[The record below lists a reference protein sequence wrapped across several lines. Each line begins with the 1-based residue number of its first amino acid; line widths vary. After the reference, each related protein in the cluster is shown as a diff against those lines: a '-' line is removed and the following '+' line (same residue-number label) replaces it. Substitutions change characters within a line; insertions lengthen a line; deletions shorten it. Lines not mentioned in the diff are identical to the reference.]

1 MNNDRYWREK
11 TTGSKETEK
20 TMKENI
26 TKDEAR
32 KVLDVLADIND
43 YMEMLNYKGESVFK
57 TDLETMKLSNPDWN
71 KELVNKDNLL
81 AENLNVS
88 WNIDTPAGQLLRPE
102 ILGLFNTARNVFE
115 EVFNTDF
122 KYQNITMEASL
133 SAVRRASMSIS
144 VEFLYMD
151 NNKADSETFSYNL
164 PLTLQES
171 KYLRNVLDKEREIA
185 LDNYK
190 EQEQEMER

>member
-1 MNNDRYWREK
+1 
-11 TTGSKETEK
+11 
-20 TMKENI
+20 MKENI

-32 KVLDVLADIND
+32 KVLDILADIND

-71 KELVNKDNLL
+71 KELVNKDNLF

-102 ILGLFNTARNVFE
+102 ILGLFNTARDVFE

-151 NNKADSETFSYNL
+151 NDKTDSEIFSYNL

-171 KYLRNVLDKEREIA
+171 KYLRNTLDKEREIA

-190 EQEQEMER
+190 GQNKETDEIER

>member
-102 ILGLFNTARNVFE
+102 ILGLFNTARNIFE

-151 NNKADSETFSYNL
+151 NNKADSETFTYNL

>member
-71 KELVNKDNLL
+71 KKLVNKDNLL

-151 NNKADSETFSYNL
+151 NNKADSETFTYNL

>member
-11 TTGSKETEK
+11 TIGSKETEK
-20 TMKENI
+20 TIKENI
-26 TKDEAR
+26 TKNEAR
-32 KVLDVLADIND
+32 KVLDILADIND

-102 ILGLFNTARNVFE
+102 ILGLFNTARDVFE

-190 EQEQEMER
+190 EQDIER

>member
-20 TMKENI
+20 TMKESI

-32 KVLDVLADIND
+32 KVLDILADIND

-102 ILGLFNTARNVFE
+102 ILGLFNTARNIFE

-151 NNKADSETFSYNL
+151 NNKADSETFTYNL